1 MLTDLQRQIRA
12 IVAELPEGAAIALAG
27 GSALIATGV
36 VRRGTEDLDFFTAHP
51 EPVTP
56 VLSAFETA
64 LAAAGLR
71 VTRLQASQT
80 HARLLVQSDTDTTRV
95 DLATDYRL
103 MAPLRTDE
111 GLILADP
118 ELAANKTLA
127 LFGRAEPRDYID
139 FQALAQRFSLTEL
152 CDLAASKDG
161 GFAPSRLADALDYIE
176 QQPREDFDLDG
187 AAYRDLVAF
196 SRATATRL
204 RELKRGLD
212 DGGGIPIS

>member
-12 IVAELPEGAAIALAG
+12 IVAELPEGAAVALAG

-56 VLSAFETA
+56 MLSAFETA

-111 GLILADP
+111 GPILADP

-127 LFGRAEPRDYID
+127 IFGRAEPRDYID
-139 FQALAQRFSLTEL
+139 FQALERRFSLTEL

-161 GFAPSRLADALDYIE
+161 GFTCLS
-176 QQPREDFDLDG
+176 
-187 AAYRDLVAF
+187 
-196 SRATATRL
+196 
-204 RELKRGLD
+204 
-212 DGGGIPIS
+212 

>member
-1 MLTDLQRQIRA
+1 MLTNLQRQIRA
-12 IVAELPEGAAIALAG
+12 IVAELPEGDAVALAG
-27 GSALIATGV
+27 GSALIATGT

-51 EPVTP
+51 EPVTA

-64 LAAAGLR
+64 LAAAGLQ
-71 VTRLQASQT
+71 VTCLQASQT

-139 FQALAQRFSLTEL
+139 FQALTQRFSLTEL

-161 GFAPSRLADALDYIE
+161 GFTPARLADALAYIE
-176 QQPREDFDLDG
+176 QQPREDFDLDD
-187 AAYRDLVAF
+187 AAYRDLVTF
-196 SRATATRL
+196 SKTTATRL
-204 RELKRGLD
+204 DELKRSLD
-212 DGGGIPIS
+212 NGGISIS